1 MEETQE
7 TPEKPKKKVTFAEV
21 TQEISRAGLLGAARA
36 LVGDRF
42 TRLQEEATREAE
54 REAEYN
60 AIVSQLTED
69 TRRVLTLPGPDE
81 VVSSAGA
88 LPPNIGEG
96 PVSRAS
102 SIRQLR
108 EAGISM
114 PNIMQAA
121 RNSGDLMDSLA
132 REIEAL
138 TRVERTGV
146 SPGRCRFLERYT
158 PDLALKKIVKQRLTP
173 YTSSQENAY
182 GLPKQV
188 LKRIAGK
195 SGASNYLPEEI
206 AWMFL
211 DWYFL
216 GKGTLKFEGLPVD
229 VTLEIIALHVEKG
242 YDPPWVDK
250 GFSENLTRFSWEVKT
265 SALSPNRPLSA
276 TGRALYEIF
285 LAWAYPAL
293 ADPMIV
299 ILPGKPVEKPYEPE
313 KPVKRGR
320 RKLDVS
326 PVDSGEFRQG
336 RGNPYTEVTHD

>member
-69 TRRVLTLPGPDE
+69 TRRALNETRSGFVDDLLRKGSSFVEIERQTPNEVAQAVNYSELARALRLGPETLLGYPVE
-81 VVSSAGA
+81 RA
-88 LPPNIGEG
+88 
-96 PVSRAS
+96 PVSP
-102 SIRQLR
+102 
-108 EAGISM
+108 E
-114 PNIMQAA
+114 
-121 RNSGDLMDSLA
+121 
-132 REIEAL
+132 
-138 TRVERTGV
+138 
-146 SPGRCRFLERYT
+146 RCRFLERYT
-158 PDLALKKIVKQRLTP
+158 PDLALQKIVKQRLTP

-188 LKRIAGK
+188 LKRIAEK
-195 SGASNYLPEEI
+195 SRNRYLSEEI
-206 AWMFL
+206 AWFYL

-229 VTLEIIALHVEKG
+229 VALEIIALHVEKG

-250 GFSENLTRFSWEVKT
+250 GFSENLTRFSWEVNPGV
-265 SALSPNRPLSA
+265 LSPNRPLSA

-313 KPVKRGR
+313 KPIKRGR

-336 RGNPYTEVTHD
+336 RGHG

>member
-7 TPEKPKKKVTFAEV
+7 TPEKPDEGKKNISISQIA
-21 TQEISRAGLLGAARA
+21 QEISRAGLLGTVRT

-60 AIVSQLTED
+60 AMVAQLTED
-69 TRRVLTLPGPDE
+69 TRRALNETRSGFVDDLLKTGSSFVEIERQNPNE
-81 VVSSAGA
+81 VA
-88 LPPNIGEG
+88 
-96 PVSRAS
+96 
-102 SIRQLR
+102 
-108 EAGISM
+108 
-114 PNIMQAA
+114 QAV
-121 RNSGDLMDSLA
+121 NYSELA
-132 REIEAL
+132 RAL
-138 TRVERTGV
+138 RLGPENTVARAPV

-158 PDLALKKIVKQRLTP
+158 PDLALQKIVKQRLTP

-188 LKRIAGK
+188 LKRIAVK
-195 SGASNYLPEEI
+195 SRNRYLSEEI
-206 AWMFL
+206 AWFYL

-229 VTLEIIALHVEKG
+229 VALEIIALHVEKG

-265 SALSPNRPLSA
+265 SVFSPNRPLSA